1 MSELA
6 GKETWLM
13 GMDREEMISLA
24 IDAGEPAYRAKQIME
39 AVYRQRAEG
48 LEEISTLPVEFRE
61 KLARSGVAVGA
72 ARVEKK
78 FVSVDGTVR
87 YLIGFPDGQSVET
100 VWMPEG
106 DGGEAGDGSEAGE
119 AAEVSTSGAEA
130 LSENGES
137 IAALKHCATQERSPA
152 SSDRSHGSRFG
163 NRLHSGRSTI
173 CISSQVGCAV
183 DCQFCLT
190 ALLGVKRNLSAG
202 EIVGQVCA
210 VLKDQNVSP
219 PEDRINLVFMGM
231 GEPFLNYENFVKAA
245 RLLVEGVGIAE
256 RRMTVSTAGIV
267 PRIRDFGGET
277 IRPKLA
283 ISLNA
288 SNDPLR
294 TRLMPLNKKWN
305 LEMLM
310 AAAREFPL
318 RTREWI
324 TFEYVL
330 LGGVNDE
337 PDNAREV
344 AELLRGM
351 RCKVNLIAL
360 NPGPGIEFATP
371 SAERVAA
378 FQNILRAAGIPAF
391 VRRPRG
397 RDIYAACGQLK
408 RTVEVATSPEPRIE
422 TISPAPER

>member
-1 MSELA
+1 M
-6 GKETWLM
+6 
-13 GMDREEMISLA
+13 
-24 IDAGEPAYRAKQIME
+24 
-39 AVYRQRAEG
+39 
-48 LEEISTLPVEFRE
+48 
-61 KLARSGVAVGA
+61 
-72 ARVEKK
+72 
-78 FVSVDGTVR
+78 
-87 YLIGFPDGQSVET
+87 
-100 VWMPEG
+100 
-106 DGGEAGDGSEAGE
+106 
-119 AAEVSTSGAEA
+119 
-130 LSENGES
+130 
-137 IAALKHCATQERSPA
+137 
-152 SSDRSHGSRFG
+152 
-163 NRLHSGRSTI
+163 
-173 CISSQVGCAV
+173 

-190 ALLGVKRNLSAG
+190 ALLGVKRNLTAG

-210 VLKDQNVSP
+210 VLKDQRVSP

-245 RLLVEGVGIAE
+245 RLLVEEVGIAE

-267 PRIRDFGGET
+267 PRIHDFGGET

-288 SNDPLR
+288 SNDALR

-310 AAAREFPL
+310 AAARAYPL

-330 LGGVNDE
+330 LGDVNDGPE
-337 PDNAREV
+337 NAKEV

-360 NPGPGIEFATP
+360 NPGPGIEFTTP
-371 SAERVAA
+371 DAERVAA
-378 FQNILRAAGIPAF
+378 FQKILRDAGIPAF

-408 RTVEVATSPEPRIE
+408 RTVEIATA
-422 TISPAPER
+422 PAL

>member
-1 MSELA
+1 MSEPL
-6 GKETWLM
+6 TSSLL
-13 GMDREEMISLA
+13 GMDREEIAALVNE
-24 IDAGEPAYRAKQIME
+24 AGEPRYRADQIMD
-39 AVYRQRAEG
+39 ALYRQHVESLA
-48 LEEISTLPVEFRE
+48 EISTLPQEFRE
-61 KLARSGVAVGA
+61 RLGGSGVSVGA
-72 ARVEKK
+72 ARIEKK

-87 YLIGFPDGQSVET
+87 YLIAFADGQSVET

-106 DGGEAGDGSEAGE
+106 DGGEAGDGSEAGAE
-119 AAEVSTSGAEA
+119 AETGIGTSGAKA
-130 LSENGES
+130 QSLM
-137 IAALKHCATQERSPA
+137 PA
-152 SSDRSHGSRFG
+152 SNAGLEGLFHPPRDRIKPS
-163 NRLHSGRSTI
+163 RSTI

-190 ALLGVKRNLSAG
+190 ALLGVKRNLTAG

-210 VLKDQNVSP
+210 VLKDQSVSP

-231 GEPFLNYENFVKAA
+231 GEPFLNYDNFVKAA

-288 SNDPLR
+288 SNDALR
-294 TRLMPLNKKWN
+294 TRLMPVNRKWT

-330 LGGVNDE
+330 LGGVNDLPE
-337 PDNAREV
+337 NAKEV
-344 AELLRGM
+344 AELLRGL

-360 NPGPGIEFATP
+360 NPGPGIDFTTP
-371 SAERVAA
+371 SIERVTA
-378 FQNILRAAGIPAF
+378 FQNILRGAGTPAF

-408 RTVEVATSPEPRIE
+408 RTVDVATSPELQLQS
-422 TISPAPER
+422 ISLSPGPEG

>member
-1 MSELA
+1 MSIPPTSSL
-6 GKETWLM
+6 L
-13 GMDREEMISLA
+13 GMDRKEITSLV
-24 IDAGEPAYRAKQIME
+24 IEAGEPGYRAKQIMD
-39 AVYRQRAEG
+39 AVYRQRVET
-48 LEEISTLPVEFRE
+48 LEEISTLPQEFRE
-61 KLARSGVAVGA
+61 RLAQSGVTVGA
-72 ARVEKK
+72 ARIEKK

-87 YLIGFPDGQSVET
+87 YLIGFADGQSVET

-106 DGGEAGDGSEAGE
+106 DGGEAGDGSEAGAE
-119 AAEVSTSGAEA
+119 AESGASTSGAKAQFQMPNPDAGLEG
-130 LSENGES
+130 LLHPPENR
-137 IAALKHCATQERSPA
+137 ATRNRSRA
-152 SSDRSHGSRFG
+152 S
-163 NRLHSGRSTI
+163 SGRSTI

-190 ALLGVKRNLSAG
+190 ALLGVKRNLTAG

-210 VLKDQNVSP
+210 VLKDQKVSP
-219 PEDRINLVFMGM
+219 PENRINLVFMGM

-245 RLLVEGVGIAE
+245 RLLVQGVGIAE

-267 PRIRDFGGET
+267 PRIHDFGAES

-288 SNDPLR
+288 SNDALR
-294 TRLMPLNKKWN
+294 TRLMPVNKKWS

-330 LGGVNDE
+330 LGGVNDTPE
-337 PDNAREV
+337 NAKEA
-344 AELLRGM
+344 AELLRGL

-360 NPGPGIEFATP
+360 NPGPGIDFTTP
-371 SAERVAA
+371 DPERVAA
-378 FQNILRAAGIPAF
+378 FQKILREAGIPAF

-408 RTVEVATSPEPRIE
+408 RTVEVTTPSEAQLQS
-422 TISPAPER
+422 ISPAPQG

>member
-1 MSELA
+1 MFSM
-6 GKETWLM
+6 GKPVTSSLLGW
-13 GMDREEMISLA
+13 DREEITALVSE
-24 IDAGEPAYRAKQIME
+24 AGAPSYRAKQIMDG
-39 AVYRQRAEG
+39 VYRQRVES
-48 LEEISTLPVEFRE
+48 LEEISTLPQEFRE
-61 KLARSGVAVGA
+61 RLAKSGVTVGA
-72 ARVEKK
+72 ARIEKK

-87 YLIGFPDGQSVET
+87 YLIGFGDGQSVET

-119 AAEVSTSGAEA
+119 EAESGTSGAEA
-130 LSENGES
+130 QFQISEP
-137 IAALKHCATQERSPA
+137 IAALKRCATQNPSA
-152 SSDRSHGSRFG
+152 SQKSSGQ
-163 NRLHSGRSTI
+163 NPGRSTI

-190 ALLGVKRNLSAG
+190 ALLGVRRNLTAG

-210 VLKDQNVSP
+210 VLKEQKVSP

-231 GEPFLNYENFVKAA
+231 GEPFLNYDNFIKAS
-245 RLLVEGVGIAE
+245 RLLVEAVGIAE
-256 RRMTVSTAGIV
+256 RRMTASTAGIV
-267 PRIRDFGGET
+267 PRIHDFGGEK

-288 SNDPLR
+288 PNDAMR

-305 LEMLM
+305 LELLM
-310 AAAREFPL
+310 SAAREFPL

-330 LGGVNDE
+330 LGGVNDTPE
-337 PDNAREV
+337 NAREV
-344 AELLRGM
+344 SELLRGL

-360 NPGPGIEFATP
+360 NPGPGIDFTTP
-371 SAERVAA
+371 STERVAA
-378 FQNILRAAGIPAF
+378 FQKILREAGIPSF
-391 VRRPRG
+391 LRRPRG

-408 RTVEVATSPEPRIE
+408 RTVEAPTLPEPLLQV
-422 TISPAPER
+422 ISPAAEV

>member
-1 MSELA
+1 MIEL
-6 GKETWLM
+6 LRLPLL
-13 GMDREEMISLA
+13 GMDREEITALVSE
-24 IDAGEPAYRAKQIME
+24 AGEPGYRAKQIMD
-39 AVYRQRAEG
+39 AVYRQRVET
-48 LEEISTLPVEFRE
+48 LEEISTLPQEFRE
-61 KLARSGVAVGA
+61 KLTQGGMTVGA
-72 ARVEKK
+72 ARIEKK

-87 YLIGFPDGQSVET
+87 YLIGFADGQSVET

-106 DGGEAGDGSEAGE
+106 DGGEAGDGSEAGVE
-119 AAEVSTSGAEA
+119 AEDSSISTLGAKA
-130 LSENGES
+130 RSEEGEQ
-137 IAALKHCATQERSPA
+137 IAALKRCATQSPSPT
-152 SSDRSHGSRFG
+152 SSGRPYAGR
-163 NRLHSGRSTI
+163 RSTI
-173 CISSQVGCAV
+173 CVSSQVGCAV

-190 ALLGVKRNLSAG
+190 ALLGVKRNLTAG

-210 VLKDQNVSP
+210 VLKDQEVSP
-219 PEDRINLVFMGM
+219 PGDRINLVFMGM

-267 PRIRDFGGET
+267 PRIRDFGEEK

-288 SNDPLR
+288 SNDALR
-294 TRLMPLNKKWN
+294 TRLMPVNKKWS

-310 AAAREFPL
+310 TAAREFPL

-330 LGGVNDE
+330 LGGVNDAPE
-337 PDNAREV
+337 NAKEV

-360 NPGPGIEFATP
+360 NPGPGIDFVTP

-378 FQNILRAAGIPAF
+378 FQKILREAGIPAF

-408 RTVEVATSPEPRIE
+408 RTVEVATSREPRDQ
-422 TISPAPER
+422 TIAAAPEG

>member
-1 MSELA
+1 LTMAEPLTSLLLGLDLGELTA
-6 GKETWLM
+6 LV
-13 GMDREEMISLA
+13 RE
-24 IDAGEPAYRAKQIME
+24 AGERGYRAKQIME
-39 AVYRQRAEG
+39 AVYRQRVETLA
-48 LEEISTLPVEFRE
+48 EISTLPEEFRE
-61 KLARSGVAVGA
+61 RLARSGVGVGA
-72 ARVEKK
+72 ARIEKR

-87 YLIGFPDGQSVET
+87 YLIGFADGQSVET

-119 AAEVSTSGAEA
+119 LAEWGTGR
-130 LSENGES
+130 
-137 IAALKHCATQERSPA
+137 T
-152 SSDRSHGSRFG
+152 F
-163 NRLHSGRSTI
+163 GRSTI
-173 CISSQVGCAV
+173 CVSSQVGCAV

-190 ALLGVKRNLSAG
+190 ALLGVKRNLTAG

-210 VLKDQNVSP
+210 VLKDQKVSP

-267 PRIRDFGGET
+267 PRIRDFGEET

-288 SNDPLR
+288 SNDALR
-294 TRLMPLNKKWN
+294 TRLMPVNKKWT

-337 PDNAREV
+337 PENAREV
-344 AELLRGM
+344 VELLRGL

-360 NPGPGIEFATP
+360 NPGPGIDFTTP
-371 SAERVAA
+371 SDERVMA
-378 FQNILRAAGIPAF
+378 FQKILREAGIPAF

-408 RTVEVATSPEPRIE
+408 RTVEVATAQEPQIQS
-422 TISPAPER
+422 IALYPAPER

>member
-1 MSELA
+1 MF
-6 GKETWLM
+6 KLM
-13 GMDREEMISLA
+13 GVSPTSSLLGMDREEIAALVSE
-24 IDAGEPAYRAKQIME
+24 AGQPGYRAKQIMDG
-39 AVYRQRAEG
+39 VYRQRAET
-48 LEEISTLPVEFRE
+48 LSDISTLPQEFRE
-61 KLARSGVAVGA
+61 RLTESGVVVGA
-72 ARVEKK
+72 ARIEKK

-87 YLIGFPDGQSVET
+87 YLIAFADGQSVET

-106 DGGEAGDGSEAGE
+106 DGGEAGDGSEAGDE
-119 AAEVSTSGAEA
+119 AESNGLSTSGAKA
-130 LSENGES
+130 
-137 IAALKHCATQERSPA
+137 QSPMSVSNA
-152 SSDRSHGSRFG
+152 GLEGLLHPPQDRIRP
-163 NRLHSGRSTI
+163 GRSTI

-183 DCQFCLT
+183 ECQFCLT
-190 ALLGVKRNLSAG
+190 ALLGVKRNLTAG

-210 VLKDQNVSP
+210 VLKDQQVSP

-231 GEPFLNYENFVKAA
+231 GEPFLNYENFIKASG
-245 RLLVEGVGIAE
+245 LLVERVGIAE
-256 RRMTVSTAGIV
+256 RRITVSTAGIV
-267 PRIRDFGGET
+267 PRIRDFGEEK

-288 SNDPLR
+288 SNDAQR

-310 AAAREFPL
+310 TAAREFPL

-330 LGGVNDE
+330 LGGVNDTPE
-337 PDNAREV
+337 NAREA
-344 AELLRGM
+344 AELLRGL

-360 NPGPGIEFATP
+360 NPGPGIDFTTP
-371 SAERVAA
+371 DTGRVAA
-378 FQNILRAAGIPAF
+378 FQKILRDAGIPAF

-408 RTVEVATSPEPRIE
+408 RTVEVATSPELRLDSISL
-422 TISPAPER
+422 SPATER

>member
-1 MSELA
+1 MTEPVTLA
-6 GKETWLM
+6 LL
-13 GMDREEMISLA
+13 GMDREEIGSLVGE
-24 IDAGEPAYRAKQIME
+24 AGEPGYRVKQIMD
-39 AVYRQRAEG
+39 AVYRQRAEA
-48 LEEISTLPVEFRE
+48 LEEISTLPQSFRE
-61 KLARSGVAVGA
+61 RLARSGMTIGTAQI
-72 ARVEKK
+72 EKK

-87 YLIGFPDGQSVET
+87 YLIGFADGQSVET

-119 AAEVSTSGAEA
+119 DVDSSIPSISGAKARFGFVATPCAAGSRA
-130 LSENGES
+130 LS
-137 IAALKHCATQERSPA
+137 KRSGT
-152 SSDRSHGSRFG
+152 SSS
-163 NRLHSGRSTI
+163 SGRSTI

-190 ALLGVKRNLSAG
+190 ALLGVKRNLTAG

-210 VLKDQNVSP
+210 VLKDQGVSP

-267 PRIRDFGGET
+267 PRIHDFGTEAL
-277 IRPKLA
+277 RPKLA

-288 SNDPLR
+288 SNDALR

-330 LGGVNDE
+330 LSGVNDTPE
-337 PDNAREV
+337 NAREV
-344 AELLRGM
+344 AELLRGL

-360 NPGPGIEFATP
+360 NPGPGIDFTTP
-371 SAERVAA
+371 APERVAT
-378 FQNILRAAGIPAF
+378 FQRILREAGMPAF

-408 RTVEVATSPEPRIE
+408 RTVAVATSPEPPLRS
-422 TISPAPER
+422 ISPALE